1 MKCESCGY
9 ELEEDKLYCPKCGY
23 EIHMVPDFDPEIEE
37 KITGALEGIT
47 NHLIESEK
55 KEEKEAQREKKEKQ
69 EIKISFISTMIAVI
83 LIIMLAVGLLL
94 SNHMGTMEAR
104 VDRARK
110 AASEKNYPKAIENM
124 LKAVEMDNSNMEL
137 KYALGEYYL
146 LDGQTSK
153 AIAVFQEI
161 IAADGENEEAYRGL
175 IGIYEKAED
184 YEAVNQLVLSSHS
197 DKIINTFT
205 KYIANP
211 PEFNYEQGTYD
222 TILRLK
228 LSANTS
234 GKVYYTLDGSEPDEK
249 SRVYQNSIL
258 LDDGIY
264 TVRAY
269 FVNEF
274 GIRSE
279 TAVQIYQ
286 IHLSRAHEPEVMP
299 ESGEYSQPQ
308 MISVTVPEGESV
320 YYTVDGSKPT
330 KDSIPYNNPIAMPIG
345 GSSYQFIS
353 YTEDGAASEVVR
365 RDYAF
370 AFQSTL
376 DIQGAMNLLLVG
388 LIDKGIIA
396 DTNCSV
402 PDRGGR
408 NLYVCSSAISINQKN
423 YFLMIEYYE
432 DPTGVNTRTGN
443 MYCVDADT
451 GGLYTAALDED
462 GHYSVVSF

>member
-1 MKCESCGY
+1 MKCLNCGT

-23 EIHMVPDFDPEIEE
+23 EIQLVPDFEPEIEE
-37 KITGALEGIT
+37 KVTGALEGIT
-47 NHLIESEK
+47 SHLIEREQQEK
-55 KEEKEAQREKKEKQ
+55 KKKRLERKARKSG
-69 EIKISFISTMIAVI
+69 KIRFYSALAAAI
-83 LIIMLAVGLLL
+83 LVAALAVGFFVFR
-94 SNHMGTMEAR
+94 SMGSLETQLT
-104 VDRARK
+104 K
-110 AASEKNYPKAIENM
+110 AQENAEEKKYDKAIEYM
-124 LKAVEMDNSNMEL
+124 SRAVELDGSNMDIRN
-137 KYALGEYYL
+137 KLGEYYIL
-146 LDGQTSK
+146 NGQTEHAASL
-153 AIAVFQEI
+153 FREI
-161 IAADGENEEAYRGL
+161 IDIDRENEDAYRYL
-175 IGIYEKAED
+175 IGIYEKAQD
-184 YEAVNQLVLSSHS
+184 YETINTLIRSSGS
-197 DKIINTFT
+197 ERIMNTFT

-211 PEFNYEQGTYD
+211 PQFSYPQGTYEE
-222 TILRLK
+222 IIPLK
-228 LSANTS
+228 LTTNTT